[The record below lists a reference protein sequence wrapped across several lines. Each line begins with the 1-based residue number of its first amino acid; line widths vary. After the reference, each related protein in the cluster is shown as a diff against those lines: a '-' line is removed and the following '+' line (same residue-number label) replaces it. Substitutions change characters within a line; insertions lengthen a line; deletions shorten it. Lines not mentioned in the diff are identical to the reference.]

1 MLSSPGLGA
10 RLWQEA
16 LSCDDTEGDHREAPG
31 RGLPA
36 ACWRC
41 PLRGLTL
48 PSRPCPKIGKPGDGP
63 EA

>member
-31 RGLPA
+31 PRASCCLLALSPPWVDSPEPSLSEDREARGWP
-36 ACWRC
+36 
-41 PLRGLTL
+41 
-48 PSRPCPKIGKPGDGP
+48 
-63 EA
+63 